1 VSQRLRLILTVVAL
15 GLVAAGQSACG
26 QSSREQ
32 SKPATD
38 AAATT
43 APATQAP
50 APSSPQAAATPPA
63 AVDQLP
69 SDTAIA
75 KMLAPSKGDLDEMV
89 ERRYIRMLV
98 TFSKT
103 NYFLDGPDQ
112 HGATYDGAKLFEDFL
127 NKRLQSKHLRVQ
139 IAFIPVSRDRLFASL
154 AEGRGD
160 IAAANLTITP
170 ERQKL
175 ADFSLPI
182 VSDVRELVITGAN
195 EPAVNT
201 PEDLSGRKVHV
212 RKSSSYYESL
222 TTLNA
227 SLRKS
232 GKPPVE
238 IVPANEPLEDE
249 DLLEMVNAGLI
260 PATVVDQHLAS
271 FWKQIFDKIK
281 VTDVAVRDGG
291 QIAWAL
297 RRNTPKLAE
306 AVNSFIKANPKGSLS
321 YNMILKK
328 YFQNTQ
334 WVKDAGSEAERKK
347 FQEMAQLFRRYGDRY
362 KFPWLLLAAQAY
374 QESTIDQNKKSHVGA
389 VGVMQ
394 IKPSTAEGNPIN
406 IKGVDVSADRNV
418 EAGAKYLRFMI
429 DRYFKNEPMTQID
442 KGLFAIASYNAG
454 PARVAG
460 LRRKAQTMRLDPNKW
475 FGNVEVVAARDI
487 GRETVQYVSNIYKY
501 YVSYSLISAQREQR
515 AKARGQP

>member
-1 VSQRLRLILTVVAL
+1 MSSVAVI
-15 GLVAAGQSACG
+15 GLLAAGLSACG
-26 QSSREQ
+26 QSNPEQ
-32 SKPATD
+32 SKTTSASPPA
-38 AAATT
+38 A

-50 APSSPQAAATPPA
+50 APSSPDAGAAPPA

-69 SDTAIA
+69 SDSAIA
-75 KMLAPSKGDLDEMV
+75 KMLEPSKGDLDEMI

-103 NYFLDGPDQ
+103 NYFLDGPEQ
-112 HGATYDGAKLFEDFL
+112 HGATHDAGKLFEDFL
-127 NKRLQSKHLRVQ
+127 NKRLQSKHIRVQ
-139 IAFIPVSRDRLFASL
+139 VAFIPVSRDKLFSSL

-182 VSDVRELVITGAN
+182 FTDVRELVVTAPN
-195 EPAVNT
+195 EPAVNS

-222 TTLNA
+222 TALNA
-227 SLRKS
+227 SLHKS
-232 GKPPVE
+232 GKAPVE

-260 PATVVDQHLAS
+260 PITVVDEHLAS
-271 FWKQIFDKIK
+271 FWKQIFDQIK
-281 VTDVAVRDGG
+281 VTDVAVRSGG

-306 AVNSFIKANPKGSLS
+306 AVNSFIKANPKGSLT
-321 YNMILKK
+321 YNVIMKK
-328 YFQNTQ
+328 YFQSTQ
-334 WVKDAGSEAERKK
+334 WVKNAASDSERKK
-347 FQEMAQLFRRYGDRY
+347 FQDMATLFRRYGERY
-362 KFPWLLLAAQAY
+362 NFPWLLLAAQAY
-374 QESTIDQNKKSHVGA
+374 QESTIDQNKQSPVGA
-389 VGVMQ
+389 VGIMQ
-394 IKPSTAEGNPIN
+394 IKPSTAAGDPIN
-406 IKGVDVSADRNV
+406 IQGVDKSAERNV
-418 EAGAKYLRFMI
+418 EAGAKYLRFMV
-429 DRYFKNEPMTQID
+429 DRYYKDAPMDRID

-460 LRRKAQTMRLDPNKW
+460 LRRKAAAMRLDPNKW
-475 FGNVEVVAARDI
+475 FGNVEVVAAREI

-501 YVSYSLISAQREQR
+501 YVSYTLIASQREQ
-515 AKARGQP
+515 KARARGKP